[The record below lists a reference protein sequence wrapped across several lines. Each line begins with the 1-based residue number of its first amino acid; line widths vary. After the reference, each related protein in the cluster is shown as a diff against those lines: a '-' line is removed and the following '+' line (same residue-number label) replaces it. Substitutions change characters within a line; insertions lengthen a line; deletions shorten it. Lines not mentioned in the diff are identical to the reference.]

1 MALRGRLRLSGRYA
15 LLRERLMDQLL
26 SSRGPPGGLTTGG
39 PQSHHLDKR
48 ASDIAA
54 RIDGGGDKDEL
65 LSTEQTATLLGVSR
79 QWLEIG
85 RTRGYGVPF
94 VRLSPRRVR
103 YRRSDVIAWLNER
116 THHATAE
123 YSSEWKQRPGRM
135 AGSKVVGGKVVAC
148 AVEAVDAP
156 AE

>member
-1 MALRGRLRLSGRYA
+1 
-15 LLRERLMDQLL
+15 MDQLL
-26 SSRGPPGGLTTGG
+26 SSTAPAALAAGA
-39 PQSHHLDKR
+39 PQNHHLDKR
-48 ASDIAA
+48 ASDLADRIA
-54 RIDGGGDKDEL
+54 GGGDEDEL
-65 LSTEQTATLLGVSR
+65 LSTKQIATLLGVSQ

-103 YRRSDVIAWLNER
+103 YRRSDVIAWLKHR

-123 YSSEWKQRPGRM
+123 YSSEWKQRPGRR
-135 AGSKVVGGKVVAC
+135 AGSKVIDGKVVAR
-148 AVEAVDAP
+148 AEVVDAP

>member
-1 MALRGRLRLSGRYA
+1 
-15 LLRERLMDQLL
+15 MDQFRNSTAAGPL
-26 SSRGPPGGLTTGG
+26 SAAA

-48 ASDIAA
+48 ASDIAE
-54 RIDGGGDKDEL
+54 RIAEGGDQDEL
-65 LSTEQTATLLGVSR
+65 LSTKQTATLLGVSQ

-116 THHATAE
+116 THQGTAA
-123 YSSEWKQRPGRM
+123 YSSEWKQRPGRR
-135 AGSKVVGGKVVAC
+135 AGSKVIAGKVA
-148 AVEAVDAP
+148 APQEEAVDAP